1 MGNLMIK
8 AENISKFYRLGV
20 LSSGTLKEDLKNW
33 WNRKSISGNASE
45 NSKDYIWALR
55 DIYFEVNKGDVLG
68 IVGKN
73 GSGKSTLL
81 KIASRITL
89 PTSGRIRGN
98 GRVASL
104 LEVGTGFHSELTG
117 RENVYLNGHIMG
129 MKKKE
134 IDRKFD
140 EIVDFSGVERFLD
153 TPVKRYSSGMYVRL
167 AFAVAAH
174 LDPEILIID
183 EVLAVGDSE
192 FQKKCIGKMKSVS
205 GEEGKTILFVSHNMQ
220 VLQNLCN
227 RALVLE
233 KGIITASGN
242 PEQVITQ
249 YLKSG
254 EEQFLGNDY
263 TQQDSMPGND
273 YIRVQ
278 KVALLPDYLHQQH
291 FIDIRTPLRIQF
303 EFWYN
308 AAEPGDLI
316 TGIHLFSF
324 TGEFIFD
331 LASKRQVFEKGLIKG
346 ECVIPGNFLND
357 GSYFISIAFVRNAT
371 IRLFYLESCISFD
384 VEDFRENGSWYGKWA
399 GMVRPDFPV
408 VLTAAEPGQYQSSKK
423 NVH

>member
-33 WNRKSISGNASE
+33 WNRKSLPGNAASE

-55 DIYFEVNKGDVLG
+55 DIHFEVNQGEVLG
-68 IVGKN
+68 VIGKN

-81 KIASRITL
+81 KIVSRITL

-98 GRVASL
+98 GRIASL

-117 RENVYLNGHIMG
+117 RENIYLNGHIMG

-183 EVLAVGDSE
+183 EVLAVGDAE

-220 VLQNLCN
+220 VIQNLCN

-233 KGIITASGN
+233 KGVIAASGT
-242 PEQVITQ
+242 PENVISQ
-249 YLKSG
+249 YLKGG

-263 TQQDSMPGND
+263 TLKPVMPGNAF
-273 YIRVQ
+273 IRVQ
-278 KVALLPDYLHQQH
+278 KVEMIPEYLPQQH
-291 FIDIRTPLRIQF
+291 FIDIRTPLRIRF
-303 EFWYN
+303 EFWYDV
-308 AAEPGDLI
+308 AEAGDLI
-316 TGIHLFSF
+316 AGIQLFNY
-324 TGEFIFD
+324 TGEMIFD
-331 LASKRQVFEKGLIKG
+331 LASERQVFEKGLISA
-346 ECVIPGNFLND
+346 ECLIPGNFLND
-357 GSYFISIAFVRNAT
+357 GSYSVSIVFVRNAT
-371 IRLFYLESCISFD
+371 IRLYYLEACLSFD
-384 VEDFRENGSWYGKWA
+384 VEDYRENGSWYGKWA
-399 GMVRPDFPV
+399 GMVRPGFPV
-408 VLTAAEPGQYQSSKK
+408 KLTPFS
-423 NVH
+423 H

>member
-8 AENISKFYRLGV
+8 AEDISKFYRLGV

-33 WNRKSISGNASE
+33 WNRKSLPGNAVSQ

-55 DIYFEVNKGDVLG
+55 DIHFEVNRGEVLG
-68 IVGKN
+68 VIGKN

-81 KIASRITL
+81 KIVSRITL

-98 GRVASL
+98 GRIASL

-183 EVLAVGDSE
+183 EVLAVGDAE

-220 VLQNLCN
+220 VIQNLCH

-233 KGIITASGN
+233 KGVIAASGT
-242 PEQVITQ
+242 PENVISQ
-249 YLKSG
+249 YLKGG

-263 TQQDSMPGND
+263 TLQPVMPGNAF
-273 YIRVQ
+273 IRVQ
-278 KVALLPDYLHQQH
+278 KVEMIPEYLPQQH
-291 FIDIRTPLRIQF
+291 FIDIRTPLRIRF
-303 EFWYN
+303 EFWYDV
-308 AAEPGDLI
+308 AEAGDLI
-316 TGIHLFSF
+316 AGIQLFNY
-324 TGEFIFD
+324 TGEMIFD
-331 LASKRQVFEKGLIKG
+331 LASERQVFEKGLIAA
-346 ECVIPGNFLND
+346 ECLIPGNFLND
-357 GSYFISIAFVRNAT
+357 GSYSVSIVFVRNAT
-371 IRLFYLESCISFD
+371 IRLYYLEACLSFD
-384 VEDFRENGSWYGKWA
+384 VEDYRENGSWYGKWA
-399 GMVRPDFPV
+399 GMVRPGFPV
-408 VLTAAEPGQYQSSKK
+408 KLTPIF
-423 NVH
+423 